1 MKVFEYELKI
11 LEKHLDTFGHV
22 NNATYLELY
31 EEARWDFIATRGFS
45 LEEVQAK
52 KIGPVVLELN
62 LKFQAELRNRETIK
76 IVSKVIGMK
85 NKYAMEMEQQM
96 IKSDGKVASS
106 MNISFGLFDLK
117 ERKLMTP
124 TAEWNN
130 AIGYEAE

>member
-1 MKVFEYELKI
+1 MKVFEYELEI

-31 EEARWDFIATRGFS
+31 EEARWDIIAKRGFS
-45 LEEVQAK
+45 LEEIQAK

-76 IVSKVIGMK
+76 ITSKVLGMK

-96 IKSDGKVASS
+96 INSKDKIAAT
-106 MNISFGLFDLK
+106 MTISFGLFDLK
-117 ERKLMTP
+117 ERKLILPTP
-124 TAEWNN
+124 EWNN
-130 AIGYEAE
+130 ALGFE